1 MIGLRFSSVLAILA
15 SSTMVLGGPAPGA
28 AQSSDTRTGDIQ
40 SRDARTGDTQTGDVL
55 VVYGP
60 DDTYLSFP
68 VGRLR
73 GYATVSH
80 RALDQLGWEVEVDR
94 TRLRAQLGLDGP
106 VVEFSLGSPLF
117 RWDDELLQMVSPPF
131 SGGGSIQIPLQF
143 VVDFLPARA
152 GEAYAFSPDER
163 TLEILDASLW
173 PRGRTGIRPAVTTLG
188 GIATRSGGTDQS
200 AGPGGDQA
208 QGRDAAQDRDQPQ
221 DGGQAQDL
229 AQDPAQ
235 DRSETPD
242 PAETQDLQKRVVVID
257 PGHGGGD
264 PGTTGNGGRREKDIA
279 LAIGRYLER
288 ELRGEED
295 FEVYMTRD
303 RDQLVPL
310 WERGPQAN
318 LLKGARFGVFI
329 SIHVNSSPSSPA
341 VRGFETYFLSDA
353 RTEHEQRVEAIENAP
368 LQSDVELNGSDVEND
383 DLTVI
388 LKDIQKFD
396 HQHWSSDLA
405 EEIQAELEDVH
416 PGPNRGVKQGQFAVI
431 TNVLMPAVL
440 VEVGFISNREEER
453 VLSRGEFQREVAV
466 ALAEGVRGFFERYP
480 PGQGVAAQDP
490 PR

>member
-1 MIGLRFSSVLAILA
+1 MIGFRLSSVLAILA
-15 SSTMVLGGPAPGA
+15 SSTMALGGPAPGA
-28 AQSSDTRTGDIQ
+28 AQSSDTR
-40 SRDARTGDTQTGDVL
+40 TGDVL

-94 TRLRAQLGLDGP
+94 ASLRAQLGLDGP

-152 GEAYAFSPDER
+152 GEVYAFSPDER

-173 PRGRTGIRPAVTTLG
+173 PRGRTGIRPAATDLG
-188 GIATRSGGTDQS
+188 GIATRSGQTDQS
-200 AGPGGDQA
+200 GAPGRDQA
-208 QGRDAAQDRDQPQ
+208 QDGDQ
-221 DGGQAQDL
+221 

-279 LAIGRYLER
+279 LAIGRYL
-288 ELRGEED
+288 
-295 FEVYMTRD
+295 
-303 RDQLVPL
+303 
-310 WERGPQAN
+310 
-318 LLKGARFGVFI
+318 
-329 SIHVNSSPSSPA
+329 
-341 VRGFETYFLSDA
+341 
-353 RTEHEQRVEAIENAP
+353 
-368 LQSDVELNGSDVEND
+368 
-383 DLTVI
+383 
-388 LKDIQKFD
+388 
-396 HQHWSSDLA
+396 
-405 EEIQAELEDVH
+405 
-416 PGPNRGVKQGQFAVI
+416 
-431 TNVLMPAVL
+431 
-440 VEVGFISNREEER
+440 
-453 VLSRGEFQREVAV
+453 
-466 ALAEGVRGFFERYP
+466 
-480 PGQGVAAQDP
+480 
-490 PR
+490 

>member
-1 MIGLRFSSVLAILA
+1 M
-15 SSTMVLGGPAPGA
+15 MVLGGPTPGA
-28 AQSSDTRTGDIQ
+28 AQSRDAQSRDAQ
-40 SRDARTGDTQTGDVL
+40 SRDARTGDTQTGDTQTGDVL

-80 RALDQLGWEVEVDR
+80 RALDRLGWVVEVDP
-94 TRLRAQLGLDGP
+94 TGLRAQLGLDGP
-106 VVEFSLGSPLF
+106 VVDFSLGSPLF

-143 VVDFLPARA
+143 VVDFLPAQA
-152 GEAYAFSPDER
+152 GEVYAFSPDEG

-173 PRGRTGIRPAVTTLG
+173 LRGRTGIRPAATDLG

-200 AGPGGDQA
+200 GAPGGDQA
-208 QGRDAAQDRDQPQ
+208 QDRDAAQDRGEPQ
-221 DGGQAQDL
+221 DG
-229 AQDPAQ
+229 DPAQ
-235 DRSETPD
+235 DRSEAPD

-288 ELRGEED
+288 ELRGDED

-303 RDQLVPL
+303 RDELVPL
-310 WERGPQAN
+310 WDRGPDAN
-318 LLKGARFGVFI
+318 LLKGERFGVFI
-329 SIHVNSSPSSPA
+329 SIHVNSSPTSPA

-368 LQSDVELNGSDVEND
+368 LQSDVELNGSAVEND
-383 DLTVI
+383 DMTVI

-396 HQHWSSDLA
+396 HQHWSFDLA
-405 EEIQAELEDVH
+405 ERIQVELDDVH
-416 PGPNRGVKQGQFAVI
+416 PGPNRGVKQGQFAVL

-453 VLSRGEFQREVAV
+453 VLSRGEFQREVAG
-466 ALAEGVRGFFERYP
+466 ALAEGVRAFFERYP
-480 PGQGVAAQDP
+480 PGQGVTAQGL